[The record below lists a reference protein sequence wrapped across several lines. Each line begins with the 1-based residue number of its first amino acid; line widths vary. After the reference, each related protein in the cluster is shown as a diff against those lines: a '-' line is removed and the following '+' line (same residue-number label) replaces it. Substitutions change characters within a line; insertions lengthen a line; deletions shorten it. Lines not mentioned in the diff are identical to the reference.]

1 MRAEARPGALRVD
14 APQPPIGPA
23 GLAGH
28 LGEVR
33 HRHRLDLLGQR
44 AQRSHVALR
53 ELDLVRLDLPQL
65 AARAQSSALIC
76 LAASTMA
83 MEPEKAERLPPVR
96 KLKPSEPVSPMIGR
110 TLS

>member
-1 MRAEARPGALRVD
+1 MRPT
-14 APQPPIGPA
+14 PPIGPPVLPA
-23 GLAGH
+23 TLAKSASDMGFTFSASAPSGRTWPSENSTWSGLASQS
-28 LGEVR
+28 L
-33 HRHRLDLLGQR
+33 QAR
-44 AQRSHVALR
+44 AQR
-53 ELDLVRLDLPQL
+53 
-65 AARAQSSALIC
+65 SALIC